1 MEIGNFDNL
10 NDSQIRDVGA
20 EILEH
25 MMHPKNYGELIDA
38 QGVGM
43 GVDMKTGEFAIVY
56 INIEDEKVDGIQF
69 GANACQDTVVAGSL
83 FTEMVK
89 GDTLENAIKAAQLM
103 DEKLEVAPK
112 KQQACSRLVLRGF
125 DAALKN
131 RENKLNGSDEEM
143 HKMSI
148 KETCDIP
155 EEESK

>member
-10 NDSQIRDVGA
+10 NDNQMREVGA

-43 GVDMKTGEFAIVY
+43 GVNMETEQFVIVY
-56 INIEDEKVDGIQF
+56 INIENEKVDGIQF
-69 GANACQDTVVAGSL
+69 GANACQDAVVAGSL

-89 GDTLENAIKAAQLM
+89 GDSLENAINTAKLM

-112 KQQACSRLVLRGF
+112 RQQGSSRLVLRAF

-131 RENKLNGSDEEM
+131 RENKLNGIDEEM
-143 HKMSI
+143 NKISI
-148 KETCDIP
+148 
-155 EEESK
+155 S